1 MYEPGTLTIEQAEQ
15 EIWWPQDFSAGM
27 LVGEEMELYA
37 TATCGEDVLFS
48 SSNGRVVSIERS
60 GGVIKLTCLSEGQA
74 TITANQYGNKN
85 YKPAPAVR
93 KTIIVTEDGMGT
105 GFSST
110 SVEGLAIYPNPATT
124 HVDIQAGSGIKRVL
138 LHSLAGM
145 LLMDE
150 DGHGEATY
158 RLDLTQLP
166 QGTYLLTVETPAG
179 IRTERIVKE

>member
-1 MYEPGTLTIEQAEQ
+1 
-15 EIWWPQDFSAGM
+15 
-27 LVGEEMELYA
+27 
-37 TATCGEDVLFS
+37 
-48 SSNGRVVSIERS
+48 
-60 GGVIKLTCLSEGQA
+60 
-74 TITANQYGNKN
+74 
-85 YKPAPAVR
+85 
-93 KTIIVTEDGMGT
+93 MGT

-124 HVDIQAGSGIKRVL
+124 YVDIQVEGGIKRVL

-150 DGHGEATY
+150 DGQGEATY